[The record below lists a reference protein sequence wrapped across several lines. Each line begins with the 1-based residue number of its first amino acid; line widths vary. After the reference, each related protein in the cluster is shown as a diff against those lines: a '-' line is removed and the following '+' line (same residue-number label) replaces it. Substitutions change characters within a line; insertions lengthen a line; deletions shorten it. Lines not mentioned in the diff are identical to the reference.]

1 MSLPREE
8 IQRSD
13 FVSSFNLAQLHYI
26 KQYLLETSVDGT
38 PVSRNPFFFF
48 FLNTIKLN
56 SQTCNSG
63 LENGAFGV

>member
-48 FLNTIKLN
+48 F
-56 SQTCNSG
+56 
-63 LENGAFGV
+63 